1 MHTLHVRNVPDDLYS
16 SLRENARER
25 KSSISKETIRLL
37 SHAVRI
43 DRARVVQLLDEID
56 AGRPVARRG
65 TPSAARLIREERDRR

>member
-16 SLRENARER
+16 SLRETAQER
-25 KSSISKETIRLL
+25 KSSIAKETIRLL

-43 DRARVVQLLDEID
+43 DRAGVVRLLDEID

>member
-37 SHAVRI
+37 AHAVRI
-43 DRARVVQLLDEID
+43 DRAGVVQLLDEID